1 MTAFRSAGEVRDWLT
16 ANGLASGALIEPQTL
31 YELGAE
37 WYATRLDSDWR
48 RASAAEAAAM
58 FERHGLTG
66 PFWSLG

>member
-1 MTAFRSAGEVRDWLT
+1 MTAFRSEGEVRSWLA
-16 ANGLASGALIEPQTL
+16 ANGLALGAVIEPQTL
-31 YELGAE
+31 YELGAA
-37 WYATRLDSDWR
+37 WYATRLDFDWQ